1 MEKNTFQEF
10 YRMYNKEL
18 YLYIYSLCRNRELS
32 EDICQETFLKAILSM
47 PSQHT
52 NPRAWLY
59 LVARNM
65 CLNFLKKEKSRAD
78 IGEVREQPEEN
89 TDVIEE
95 IISRENRR
103 RLYKALQRIDSRKRE
118 VLVLQYFAG
127 LSQKEIS
134 AVMRITSENVRI
146 LGYRG
151 KREIKKIME
160 ADDYDI

>member
-1 MEKNTFQEF
+1 MDKKIICEF
-10 YRMYNKEL
+10 YGMYRKEL
-18 YLYIYSLCRNRELS
+18 YLYIYSLCRNREVS
-32 EDICQETFLKAILSM
+32 EDICQETFLKAILSL

-59 LVARNM
+59 LVARNL
-65 CLNFLKKEKSRAD
+65 CLNSLKKEKNRVD
-78 IGEVREQPEEN
+78 IEDIKEQSEEKSDV
-89 TDVIEE
+89 TDE
-95 IISRENRR
+95 IIFQENRR
-103 RLYKALQRIDSRKRE
+103 RLYKALQSIDSRKRE
-118 VLVLQYFAG
+118 VLVLQYFGG

-134 AVMRITSENVRI
+134 AVMKLTPENVRI